1 MKKLLCV
8 LLAAIML
15 LSFAACTV
23 SGDGDG
29 TTTAATTT
37 GEPEVKDPGIV
48 IATKNK
54 EIFFKFVRPE
64 KCGQILR
71 DAGTLLVQTI
81 ADFSGGKA
89 DYSDDWYLEETEIKP
104 NEILIGAT
112 NRKESKAHT
121 EKLGAND
128 WYIRVVDG
136 KIVINGG
143 SESAVAVAVK
153 YFIATYIEG
162 KDEINI
168 PSKLDKLYISEA
180 KTVDL
185 LSVIDKVK
193 VIGRSMKTESGIT
206 CDWTASGIEFTA
218 ECEGEVSVG
227 VTVTK
232 AASSYSG
239 DCYFTVFVDGERSP
253 QRLEAKVGDNELT
266 LASGLPKGV
275 HTFRLLKQSHIAH
288 ANSEI
293 KSISLNGTVGARPED
308 KALYFEFIGDSITCG
323 YGLAGEYVANK
334 ETEAAGN
341 AYYCDG
347 TRTYAF
353 LASEALGADYSMVS
367 VSGWLLSWSSG
378 FGNSIPRTYYPYYNQ
393 IRNKT
398 QYDFRARIPN
408 AVVINLGT
416 NDYSKSTADK
426 NPVKAEDFK
435 KDLMTFVGE
444 IREYYGKADLPVI
457 FITNA
462 MNNGFQS
469 QVNEGVAGLGGESA
483 GVYVLKTTLNRE
495 GMGNHPNCAAQ
506 EATGKE
512 LVALLKAKGI
522 VK

>member
-1 MKKLLCV
+1 MKKIICLLLV
-8 LLAAIML
+8 LCML
-15 LSFAACTV
+15 VPLAACTT
-23 SGDGDG
+23 GDNGNTTTEA
-29 TTTAATTT
+29 TTTA
-37 GEPEVKDPGIV
+37 EPEVKDPGITV
-48 IATKNK
+48 ATKNK

-71 DAGTLLVQTI
+71 NAGTQLVQAV

-89 DYSDDWYLEETEIKP
+89 DYSDDWYLDEKEIQE

-121 EKLGAND
+121 EELAAND

-143 SESAVAVAVK
+143 SDSAVAAAVK
-153 YFIATYIEG
+153 YFIATYIDG

-168 PSKLDKLYISEA
+168 PSKLDKLYVSETE
-180 KTVDL
+180 KVDI

-193 VIGRSMKTESGIT
+193 VVGRSMKTESGVT

-227 VTVTK
+227 VNVTK

-239 DCYFTVFVDGERSP
+239 DCYFTVFVDGVRSEE
-253 QRLEAKVGDNELT
+253 RLEAKVGENELT
-266 LASGLPKGV
+266 LAHGLPKGV

-293 KSISLNGTVGARPED
+293 KSISLKGTIGERPEN
-308 KALYFEFIGDSITCG
+308 KELYFEFIGDSITCG
-323 YGLAGEYVANK
+323 FGLAGEYVAKNNS
-334 ETEAAGN
+334 EAAGN

-347 TRTYAF
+347 TMTYAF
-353 LASEALGADYSMVS
+353 LASEELGADYSMVS

-378 FGNSIPRTYYPYYNQ
+378 YGSSIPRTYYPYYNQ

-398 QYDFRARIPN
+398 PYDFKARIPN

-416 NDYSKSTADK
+416 NDFSRSTAAT
-426 NPVKAEDFK
+426 NPVKAEDFR
-435 KDLMTFVGE
+435 KDLVTFVGE
-444 IREYYGKADLPVI
+444 LRNYYGKADLPVV

-462 MNNGFQS
+462 MNNGFQD
-469 QVNEGVAGLGGESA
+469 QVNAGVAELGGESA
-483 GVYVLKTTLNRE
+483 GVYILKTTQNRD
-495 GMGNHPNCAAQ
+495 GLSNHPNCAAQ
-506 EATGKE
+506 AATGKE
-512 LVALLKAKGI
+512 LADLLKTKVLAG
-522 VK
+522 

>member
-15 LSFAACTV
+15 LSFAACAV
-23 SGDGDG
+23 NGDGDG

-37 GEPEVKDPGIV
+37 GEPEVKDPGIT

-54 EIFFKFVRPE
+54 EIFFSFVRPE

-71 DAGTLLVQTI
+71 DAGTTLVQRV
-81 ADFSGGKA
+81 ADFSGGRVE
-89 DYSDDWYLEETEIKP
+89 YSDDWYREESEIKP
-104 NEILIGAT
+104 NEVLIGAT

-121 EKLGAND
+121 EDLSAND

-180 KTVDL
+180 KTIDL

-275 HTFRLLKQSHIAH
+275 HTFR
-288 ANSEI
+288 
-293 KSISLNGTVGARPED
+293 PM
-308 KALYFEFIGDSITCG
+308 
-323 YGLAGEYVANK
+323 
-334 ETEAAGN
+334 
-341 AYYCDG
+341 YCREPYPTD
-347 TRTYAF
+347 
-353 LASEALGADYSMVS
+353 ASCRLCSFCFFD
-367 VSGWLLSWSSG
+367 
-378 FGNSIPRTYYPYYNQ
+378 
-393 IRNKT
+393 
-398 QYDFRARIPN
+398 
-408 AVVINLGT
+408 
-416 NDYSKSTADK
+416 
-426 NPVKAEDFK
+426 
-435 KDLMTFVGE
+435 
-444 IREYYGKADLPVI
+444 
-457 FITNA
+457 
-462 MNNGFQS
+462 
-469 QVNEGVAGLGGESA
+469 ESA
-483 GVYVLKTTLNRE
+483 TTLTAMRPSPPKRQPSSDIKRQAYFAKRLAASS
-495 GMGNHPNCAAQ
+495 MAMFTIASAANHMPSA
-506 EATGKE
+506 EVSMLT
-512 LVALLKAKGI
+512 
-522 VK
+522 